1 MNYELILHLLHL
13 IAAIPIPAFADSYEV
28 KSPDGK
34 TVVTV
39 SDEGLM
45 PTYSVKYNGTDFL
58 LNSPLGL
65 RTNIGDFTAGLNIGK
80 VRPAKRS
87 DSYSLKNIKSS
98 KVD

>member
-1 MNYELILHLLHL
+1 MKRQLITPF
-13 IAAIPIPAFADSYEV
+13 IAVATILPVFADSYEV

-58 LNSPLGL
+58 LDSPLGL
-65 RTNIGDFTAGLNIGK
+65 RTNIGDFTAGLNICLLCAAPSARDRG
-80 VRPAKRS
+80 
-87 DSYSLKNIKSS
+87 
-98 KVD
+98 